1 MKRPVRA
8 LLASVPYRCAT
19 AAMLATLPLLMLAAL
34 VVSAALPPQARAA
47 AASAPGT
54 SAAPASLQ
62 VLHWWT
68 SAGERRALNVV
79 VNQLAK
85 QNIQWRDVPI
95 PGGAGMGAGKV
106 LKSMVLAGR
115 APEVTQLNGVIFG
128 EWADLG
134 LLLELDNV
142 AVQGNWE
149 KQMFPS
155 VWALLNN
162 RGHVVAAPLGIHR
175 INTLFYNIAIFNRLG
190 LTPPKTWDDFD
201 RIAKIL
207 RDAGIT
213 PLAQSAEAWQVATL
227 FENLVLA
234 ESGPAYYRRL
244 FVDMDQAAYADGR
257 MLHILKRLRRLGQSM
272 DQPVRERA
280 WPDVARSMANGEAAM
295 FIMGDW
301 AKGEFNAWGLTVDQ
315 QFGCAPVPGTGEY
328 HLYSTDTLA
337 MFADDYSHQVSQET
351 LAQIVTSPA
360 VQSEYNKFKG
370 SIPVWRTA
378 DPHMDRC
385 ARDSWRA
392 FSKGAAYQA
401 PSLVHRMATDE
412 TTKDAIIAEVQ
423 RFFLDR
429 QGSEEQAQRRLVSIA
444 RALSRSRGQ

>member
-1 MKRPVRA
+1 MIKMKRPVVARIGPA
-8 LLASVPYRCAT
+8 LARGAAACLLATCALG
-19 AAMLATLPLLMLAAL
+19 M
-34 VVSAALPPQARAA
+34 PQG
-47 AASAPGT
+47 APAQAV
-54 SAAPASLQ
+54 AAPAGAVPVNPTPARSLQ

-68 SAGERRALNVV
+68 SAGERRAVDVV

-85 QNIQWRDVPI
+85 QDIQWRDIPI
-95 PGGAGMGAGKV
+95 PGGGGMGAGKV
-106 LKSMVLAGR
+106 LKSMVLANR

-149 KQMFPS
+149 KQMFPT
-155 VWALLNN
+155 VWQLLNN

-175 INTLFYNIAIFNRLG
+175 INTLFYNVGVFRRLG
-190 LTPPKTWDDFD
+190 LTPPKTWDEFY
-201 RIAKIL
+201 RVAHVL
-207 RDAGIT
+207 REAGVT

-227 FENLVLA
+227 FENLALG

-244 FVDMDQAAYADGR
+244 FVDVSPSAYADPR
-257 MLHILKRLRRLGQSM
+257 MLHILRQLRKLGETM

-280 WPDVARSMANGEAAM
+280 WTDAARSMANGEAGM

-337 MFADDYSHQVSQET
+337 MFAGDYSNQAKQET
-351 LAQIVTSPA
+351 LAQIVASPA

-370 SIPVWRTA
+370 SIPVWRA
-378 DPHMDRC
+378 PDPHMDRC

-392 FSKGAAYQA
+392 FSKGAAWLA
-401 PSLVHRMATDE
+401 PSLVHRMASDE

-429 QGSEEQAQRRLVSIA
+429 NVTEEQAQKRLASIA
-444 RALSRSRGQ
+444 RTLTRNRND

>member
-1 MKRPVRA
+1 MRRPVRA
-8 LLASVPYRCAT
+8 SFASVMHRCAT
-19 AAMLATLPLLMLAAL
+19 AAMRATLPLLMLAAL
-34 VVSAALPPQARAA
+34 AVYAALPAQARAA
-47 AASAPGT
+47 AA

-79 VNQLAK
+79 VNQLAR

-106 LKSMVLAGR
+106 LKSMVLAGH

-149 KQMFPS
+149 KQMFPT

-175 INTLFYNIAIFNRLG
+175 INMLFYNVAIFNRLG
-190 LTPPKTWDDFD
+190 LTPPRTWDDFE
-201 RIAKIL
+201 RVAQAL

-213 PLAQSAEAWQVATL
+213 PLAQSGEAWQIATL
-227 FENLVLA
+227 FENLALA

-244 FVDMDQAAYADGR
+244 FVGMDPAAYADGR
-257 MLHILKRLRRLGQSM
+257 MLHILKRLRRLGQAM
-272 DQPVRERA
+272 DQPVRERP
-280 WPDVARSMANGEAAM
+280 WTEVARSMADGEAGM

-301 AKGEFNAWGLTVDQ
+301 AKGEFNAWGLAVDQ
-315 QFGCAPVPGTGEY
+315 QFGCVPVPGTGDY

-337 MFADDYSHQVSQET
+337 MFAGDYAHQATQET

-392 FSKGAAYQA
+392 FSKGPAYQA

-423 RFFLDR
+423 RFFFDR

-444 RALSRSRGQ
+444 RALSRGRGQ